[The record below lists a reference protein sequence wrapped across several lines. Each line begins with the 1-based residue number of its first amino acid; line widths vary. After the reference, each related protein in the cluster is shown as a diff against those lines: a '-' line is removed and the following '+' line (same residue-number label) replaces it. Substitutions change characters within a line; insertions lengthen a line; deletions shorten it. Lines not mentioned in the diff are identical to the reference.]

1 MYLLSKSKY
10 LIAIE
15 EPSWLF
21 LHYWKIKRE
30 IIYNYHVSCIKGVE
44 KMLDYILLGGFL
56 GIFMCVIILI
66 MLSNGFIGIVIRTSI
81 LIIIFLWFNKI
92 IKSSFN

>member
-1 MYLLSKSKY
+1 
-10 LIAIE
+10 
-15 EPSWLF
+15 
-21 LHYWKIKRE
+21 
-30 IIYNYHVSCIKGVE
+30 
-44 KMLDYILLGGFL
+44 MLDYILSGGFL

>member
-1 MYLLSKSKY
+1 
-10 LIAIE
+10 
-15 EPSWLF
+15 
-21 LHYWKIKRE
+21 
-30 IIYNYHVSCIKGVE
+30 
-44 KMLDYILLGGFL
+44 MLDYILLGGVL